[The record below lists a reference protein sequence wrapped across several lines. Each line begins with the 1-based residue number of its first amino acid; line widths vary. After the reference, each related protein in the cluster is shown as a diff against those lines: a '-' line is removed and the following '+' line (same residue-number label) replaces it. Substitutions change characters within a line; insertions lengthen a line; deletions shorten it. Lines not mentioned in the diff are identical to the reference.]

1 MSDTHMKY
9 NLPTEY
15 DRRIPKSEDDE
26 PENGITIKSCL
37 YASISINN
45 FFMYMYV
52 GDTEESK
59 PIDIEK
65 GRRNLQ
71 EVRYYKRWSLSV
83 TITQHNLDPNINQQT
98 QTEQG
103 EQL

>member
-1 MSDTHMKY
+1 MKY

-52 GDTEESK
+52 WWHRREQTDRYRKEEK
-59 PIDIEK
+59 K
-65 GRRNLQ
+65 FTGGKVL
-71 EVRYYKRWSLSV
+71 
-83 TITQHNLDPNINQQT
+83 
-98 QTEQG
+98 
-103 EQL
+103 

>member
-1 MSDTHMKY
+1 
-9 NLPTEY
+9 
-15 DRRIPKSEDDE
+15 
-26 PENGITIKSCL
+26 
-37 YASISINN
+37 
-45 FFMYMYV
+45 MYMYV
-52 GDTEESK
+52 GDTDESK
-59 PIDIEK
+59 PIDIEM

>member
-1 MSDTHMKY
+1 
-9 NLPTEY
+9 
-15 DRRIPKSEDDE
+15 
-26 PENGITIKSCL
+26 
-37 YASISINN
+37 
-45 FFMYMYV
+45 MYIYV

-59 PIDIEK
+59 LEK

>member
-1 MSDTHMKY
+1 MMNLKMVSQLSHVYTHQFP
-9 NLPTEY
+9 L
-15 DRRIPKSEDDE
+15 
-26 PENGITIKSCL
+26 TIFSCTCT
-37 YASISINN
+37 Y
-45 FFMYMYV
+45 